1 MITSVSDTSILI
13 NDFKGSGFNGSEVQW
28 FSSEVQRFRGLE
40 VQRFRSSEVQR
51 FRSSE
56 KKFRGSEVQRFRG
69 LEVDGLFVVCRCRC
83 FRSSEKSLKTFQDYQ
98 CL

>member
-13 NDFKGSGFNGSEVQW
+13 NDFKGSSRGQGSMVQKFNG
-28 FSSEVQRFRGLE
+28 SEVQRFRGLE

-56 KKFRGSEVQRFRG
+56 V
-69 LEVDGLFVVCRCRC
+69 
-83 FRSSEKSLKTFQDYQ
+83 
-98 CL
+98 